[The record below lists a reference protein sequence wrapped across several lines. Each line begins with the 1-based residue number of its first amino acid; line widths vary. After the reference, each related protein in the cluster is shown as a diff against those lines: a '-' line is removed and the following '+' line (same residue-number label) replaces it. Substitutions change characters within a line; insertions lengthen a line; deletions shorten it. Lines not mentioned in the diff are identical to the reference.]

1 MNKALKRIF
10 LVIIILVILLLIFFP
25 ILKIDKFI
33 MKKIYPKKYEYY
45 IEHYAEEYNVDELLI
60 FAIIKTESNFNEKA
74 KSKSNAIGLMQL
86 MENTA
91 IELAN
96 KTQNYNANNSISE
109 NEIYDPINNI
119 ELGTYYFSTLLKQY
133 GNIGIALAAYNA
145 GMGRVNEWIEKGI
158 IKSDG
163 SDLEN
168 IPYQETNMYVRK
180 VLNNYKIYQ
189 DLYSKL

>member
-1 MNKALKRIF
+1 MSKALKKV
-10 LVIIILVILLLIFFP
+10 LLGIIILIILYFILFS
-25 ILKIDKFI
+25 ILKIDVII
-33 MKKIYPKKYEYY
+33 MKKIYPQKYKEFVNYYAQEYK
-45 IEHYAEEYNVDELLI
+45 VDELLI
-60 FAIIKTESNFNEKA
+60 FAIIKTESNFNEEA
-74 KSKSNAIGLMQL
+74 KSRSNAIGLMQL

-96 KTQNYNANNSISE
+96 KTQNYNANSISE
-109 NEIYDPINNI
+109 KEIYDPINNI
-119 ELGTYYFSTLLKQY
+119 ELGTYYFSTLLEQY

-189 DLYSKL
+189 NLYSVT

>member
-1 MNKALKRIF
+1 MR
-10 LVIIILVILLLIFFP
+10 VEQ
-25 ILKIDKFI
+25 IDVVI
-33 MKKIYPKKYEYY
+33 MKKFYPQKYKEFVNYYAQEYK
-45 IEHYAEEYNVDELLI
+45 VDELLI
-60 FAIIKTESNFNEKA
+60 FAIIKTESNFNQEA

-86 MENTA
+86 MESTA
-91 IELAN
+91 VEIAN
-96 KTQNYNANNSISE
+96 KTQNNDIE
-109 NEIYDPINNI
+109 VNEIYNPITNI

-189 DLYSKL
+189 ELYGINE

>member
-10 LVIIILVILLLIFFP
+10 LVIIILIILWLIFFP

-45 IEHYAEEYNVDELLI
+45 IENYAEEYNVDELLI

-109 NEIYDPINNI
+109 KEIYDPINNI
-119 ELGTYYFSTLLKQY
+119 ELGTYYFSTLLEQY

-189 DLYSKL
+189 ELYT